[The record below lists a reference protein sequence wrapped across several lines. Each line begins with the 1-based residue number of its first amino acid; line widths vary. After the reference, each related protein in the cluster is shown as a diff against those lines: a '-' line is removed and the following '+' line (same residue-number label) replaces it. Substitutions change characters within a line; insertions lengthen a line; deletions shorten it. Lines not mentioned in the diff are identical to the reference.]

1 MTDDDE
7 TYPGWDAIDAA
18 LAPLYPGVDPLHYG
32 TVIKWRIG
40 GPDPLDGVSVYR
52 RDDHWHLVS
61 YGMSELYRK
70 EWEDP
75 EQSGWGF
82 EFTFRTARAPG
93 DEDPP
98 LWAVSLLQNLARYV
112 FNSGN
117 VFGPGHHLNLN
128 GPISLARPDT
138 AIQAAAFAEDPE
150 LGTIDTPHGRV
161 VFLQVVGLTL
171 EEYAVIERWDTGRLL
186 DVLLP
191 RLPLLVTDLDRG
203 DLTGEPGIAA
213 AIEEG
218 VRRDGSST
226 GALFVSDV
234 GWQLDGGVTTVRFGA
249 NAATRLAGVLG
260 ARLAYD
266 RGLVVDGP
274 DGAVL
279 FRTGD
284 AYGVAEVGDGAIEV
298 VLPAGAAVALAE
310 TLRPVAGT
318 YTVPG
323 APGLVVRIVRS
334 QIRDAD
340 GNVVAEIG

>member
-1 MTDDDE
+1 MTDDDD

-18 LAPLYPGVDPLHYG
+18 LARIYPGVEPLHYG
-32 TVIKWRIG
+32 TMIKYRLG
-40 GPDPLDGVSVYR
+40 GPDPLDGVSLYL

-61 YGMSELYRK
+61 YGMSELYTK
-70 EWEDP
+70 ETEDP
-75 EQSGWGF
+75 AESGWGF
-82 EFTFRTARAPG
+82 EFTFRVARAPG

-98 LWAVSLLQNLARYV
+98 VWAASLLQNLARYV

-171 EEYAVIERWDTGRLL
+171 EEYGVIERWDTARLL
-186 DVLLP
+186 DVLRP

-203 DLTGEPGIAA
+203 DLTGEPGLAA

-226 GALFVSDV
+226 GALFVSDA
-234 GWQLDGGVTTVRFGA
+234 GWQADGGVTTVRFGA
-249 NAATRLAGVLG
+249 NAATRIGGVLA
-260 ARLAYD
+260 ARLGYG
-266 RGLVVDGP
+266 RGLIVDGP
-274 DGAVL
+274 DGAVA
-279 FRTGD
+279 FRPGD
-284 AYGVAEVGDGAIEV
+284 TFGVADLGDGAIEV
-298 VLPAGAAVALAE
+298 SLPDAAVAELAGA
-310 TLRPVAGT
+310 LRPVAGT
-318 YTVPG
+318 YTVTG